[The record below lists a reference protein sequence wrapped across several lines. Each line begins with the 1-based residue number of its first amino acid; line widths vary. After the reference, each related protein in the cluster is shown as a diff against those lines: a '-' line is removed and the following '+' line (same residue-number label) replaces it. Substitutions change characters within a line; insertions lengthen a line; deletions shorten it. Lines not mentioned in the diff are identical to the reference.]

1 MDHKKITNELLLRKV
16 ISFAKP
22 FKRALIIVFLCTL
35 GVASMDTVSNICL
48 SLIFDLVQKHGTD
61 KMYMMKSFYLLG
73 FALILIF
80 LRILIIGISQRV
92 EVKKIDQLLPN
103 YLNHESI
110 AKFFSFSNGQ
120 HINEHS
126 GVKQT
131 IVNRGTTSIQNQIS
145 TFLYE
150 FFPSVALLLV
160 AITGLFY
167 ANVFVG
173 LIFLVIGSLFF
184 YMLYK
189 YNQSVI
195 PGVRKIRDRAQLN
208 SRFVSEL
215 YRFVSLVKNESQE
228 NRSLSDL
235 DELQD
240 KQQTV
245 FNDTWLPAIKS
256 MQKIR
261 STSAILK
268 YGALFLVVYFVFQQS
283 MTIGTMFL
291 VFTWSNT
298 FVNSLWQLTNIHRKF
313 LLDKVNIEKYLEL
326 LDIPSDIVMVDN
338 PIAPSG
344 FYGKIEFKNI
354 SFYYPKRI
362 KSYEEVEIESDQ
374 HEPVIKNVSFVIN
387 PGEKIGVVGESG
399 SGKSTIASLIKRN
412 FDPQEGQVLID
423 GNDLRLLDLKL
434 FLKKI
439 GSVEQEVVLFD
450 RSIRDN
456 ILFGLN
462 GEAKNFS
469 DENLHK
475 IAKLTRIDA
484 FFSRLEHGFDTLIG
498 EKGVKLSGGERQRLG
513 IARALAKDP
522 SILIFDEATSAL
534 DSMSE
539 SIVQQ
544 SIDEAC
550 KGKTSIV
557 IAHRLSTVKNC
568 DKILV
573 FRHGI
578 LLAQGSHEELLES
591 CEYYSDL
598 VHHQMISHQI

>member
-1 MDHKKITNELLLRKV
+1 MTETKISNTALLKKVL
-16 ISFAKP
+16 SFAKP
-22 FKRALIIVFLCTL
+22 FKKVLVIVFLCTL
-35 GVASMDTVSNICL
+35 GVALVDAVSNVCL
-48 SLIFDLVQKHGTD
+48 SLIFDLVQKYGAD
-61 KMYMMKSFYLLG
+61 KNYLNQAFILLG
-73 FALILIF
+73 IAFSLIF
-80 LRILIIGISQRV
+80 FRILIIGARMKI
-92 EVKKIDQLLPN
+92 EVRKLDQLLPN

-131 IVNRGTTSIQNQIS
+131 IVNRGTSSIQNQIS

-150 FFPSVALLLV
+150 FFPAIAMLIVAT
-160 AITGLFY
+160 IGLFY
-167 ANVFVG
+167 ANV
-173 LIFLVIGSLFF
+173 LIGFGFIVIGSLFF
-184 YMLYK
+184 FLMYRFNKML
-189 YNQSVI
+189 V
-195 PGVRKIRDRAQLN
+195 PGVRKMRDQAQLN
-208 SRFVSEL
+208 SRFISEL

-228 NRSLSDL
+228 KRSLSEL
-235 DELQD
+235 GELQD
-240 KQQTV
+240 KQQSV
-245 FNDTWLPAIKS
+245 FSDTWLPAIKS
-256 MQKIR
+256 LQTIR
-261 STSAILK
+261 ATSATLR
-268 YGALFLVVYFVFQQS
+268 YGALFAVVYFVFQQS
-283 MTIGTMFL
+283 ITVGTMFL
-291 VFTWSNT
+291 VFTWSST
-298 FVNSLWQLTNIHRKF
+298 FIDSLWQLTNIHKKF
-313 LLDKVNIEKYLEL
+313 LLDRVNIEKYLEL
-326 LDIPSDIVMVDN
+326 LDVTPDIIMAPN
-338 PIAPSG
+338 PIRPNIYS
-344 FYGKIEFKNI
+344 GKIEFRNV
-354 SFYYPKRI
+354 SFYYPLRI
-362 KSYEEVEIESDQ
+362 KSYEEEKQESNQ
-374 HEPVIKNVSFVIN
+374 HAPVLKNVSFTII

-399 SGKSTIASLIKRN
+399 SGKSTIANLIKRS
-412 FDPQEGQVLID
+412 FDPQEGQILID
-423 GNDLRLLDLKL
+423 NNDLRLLDLNL
-434 FLKKI
+434 FLKKL
-439 GSVEQEVVLFD
+439 GSVDQEVVLFD

-539 SIVQQ
+539 KIVQQ

-578 LLAQGSHEELLES
+578 LLAQGNHTELFET
-591 CEYYSDL
+591 CEYYTEL
-598 VHHQMISHQI
+598 VHHQMISHQV